1 MTFDSFQSRKIIKI
15 LANITQCLSTAWN
28 SNTSIRS
35 MLINWIIREETG
47 LYLMNQKPT
56 VAFHPTKLESCPEIS
71 E

>member
-1 MTFDSFQSRKIIKI
+1 MTFDGFQRRKIMKI
-15 LANITQCLSTAWN
+15 LANVTQCLSTAWN

-35 MLINWIIREETG
+35 MLINWIIREGTG

-56 VAFHPTKLESCPEIS
+56 VVFRPTKLQSCPEIS